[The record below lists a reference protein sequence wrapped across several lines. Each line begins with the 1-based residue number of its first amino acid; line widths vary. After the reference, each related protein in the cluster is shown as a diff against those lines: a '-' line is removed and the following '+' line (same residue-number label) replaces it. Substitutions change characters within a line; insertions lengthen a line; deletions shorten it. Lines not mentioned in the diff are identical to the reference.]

1 MDISQQVPILLA
13 VLIAALAALAFYRS
27 RRLAAKAL
35 RLTLLIITATL
46 GGLAALVACAL
57 IYFNLN
63 YTRHLPPIV
72 SPDGAHIALITY
84 TVDTGTGIDEAE
96 IALRRAW
103 SPYSYRIYAG
113 PSQYDP
119 EAHTP
124 EPQAQWLDSA
134 HLIVRFRTYVSA
146 ANSPNLI
153 PQGCAATAA
162 GITITCEENRVHA
175 TH

>member
-1 MDISQQVPILLA
+1 MDISQLVPILLA
-13 VLIAALAALAFYRS
+13 LLIAALAALACYRG
-27 RRLAAKAL
+27 RRIAAKAL
-35 RLTLLIITATL
+35 RLTVLIVSGTL
-46 GGLAALVACAL
+46 GGAAILIACAL
-57 IYFNLN
+57 SYFNLT
-63 YTRHLPPIV
+63 YTRHLPAIV
-72 SPDGAHIALITY
+72 SPDGSHIALITY

-96 IALRRAW
+96 IAIRHAW
-103 SPYSYRIYAG
+103 NPYSYRIYAG

-119 EAHTP
+119 ESRRP
-124 EPQAQWLDSA
+124 EPQAQWLDST
-134 HLIVRFRTYVSA
+134 HLVVRFRTYVST